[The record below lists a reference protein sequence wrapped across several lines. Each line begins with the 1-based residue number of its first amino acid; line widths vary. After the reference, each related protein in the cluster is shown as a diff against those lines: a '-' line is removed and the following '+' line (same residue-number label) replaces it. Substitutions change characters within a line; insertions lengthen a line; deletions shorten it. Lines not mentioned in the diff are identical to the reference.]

1 MKKFMQKAQQLTERA
16 AQLRQAVES
25 APAKVAELRQTV
37 SATTGQ
43 LLQLRSDV
51 QATLNDLR
59 LGSEDEL
66 IASLKEIE
74 EYADVFREA
83 GYELSGIELELGVVQ
98 RVAVQLEKFA
108 DTSHAAMRHSAQKH
122 ASLKSVHAIL
132 AALVRAEELSD
143 RVDLSTLPY
152 WGLEVSLGMA
162 PSARLMWAAEP
173 EAVEAPALAPSISA
187 TPVASVAASPFA
199 QTSYFERRS
208 STPAPTV
215 TIEAAPPPP
224 AAAPLPA
231 TVTAPLPSPAP
242 EAPTGDW
249 RRDALARFKKM
260 PDLSKPR
267 R

>member
-1 MKKFMQKAQQLTERA
+1 MKKFMQKAQQLSQRA

-74 EYADVFREA
+74 ENADVFREA

-98 RVAVQLEKFA
+98 RVSVQLEKFT

-132 AALVRAEELSD
+132 AALVRAEELAD
-143 RVDLSTLPY
+143 RVDLSSLPY

-162 PSARLMWAAEP
+162 PSARLMWAAEA
-173 EAVEAPALAPSISA
+173 EEVEIPVPAAS
-187 TPVASVAASPFA
+187 TPAAVASVAASPFA

-208 STPAPTV
+208 PAPAPTV